1 MNAKDSRSRTQRKVN
16 LADHYGKKWIRNYS
30 PNRGVY
36 LKLKEEVSSIHSGE
50 EFLVIFL
57 ISISGDHGD
66 ERWLQNTNS

>member
-36 LKLKEEVSSIHSGE
+36 WKIEEEVSFFHSE
-50 EFLVIFL
+50 
-57 ISISGDHGD
+57 
-66 ERWLQNTNS
+66 